1 MKPDFRLKPGESAP
15 QAITR
20 LYRHLRTLSPAH
32 KPDSHYAA
40 RIKSRAAERR
50 AQLHLVK

>member
-20 LYRHLRTLSPAH
+20 LYRHLRTLDPTH
-32 KPDSHYAA
+32 KPQSHYVA

-50 AQLHLVK
+50 VQLRVVK